1 MGIESFVLDLI
12 EGRKRSFLLE
22 KFLYSLGLAYRV
34 LVVCRNFL
42 YDAKILRSYKS
53 PLPVVSVGNLVAGGT
68 GKTPFVQKLSQ
79 ELSGRPGE
87 VAIVTRGYRSLSES
101 QGCIASLG
109 DGPLAQASLCGD
121 EPYWLALH
129 TKASIWTGKNRKKNL
144 QKALESKAHT
154 AILEDGFQHR
164 QVQRDVDIVLLS
176 AKDLF
181 GKGYFLPRG
190 YLRESPKSLK
200 RATYIVITH
209 LDPQSCKEEILEK
222 IRPFSK
228 APVMGFSSHFDL
240 NSSVQRK
247 KVGAFSGLA
256 KPESF
261 YKALS
266 SQTEIVKTL
275 TLPDHQKPSLEVLAR
290 FALECQKQG
299 AEYLVCT
306 EKDQVK
312 LLNTSSLPL
321 PIEVLKM
328 GLTCVWNE
336 NVWKEM
342 VRSIQ
347 TRI

>member
-12 EGRKRSFLLE
+12 EGKRKSILLE
-22 KFLYSLGLAYRV
+22 IFFYSLSLGYRA
-34 LVVCRNFL
+34 LIASRNFL

-53 PLPVVSVGNLVAGGT
+53 TLPVISVGNLVAGGT
-68 GKTPFVQKLSQ
+68 GKTPFAQKLSQ
-79 ELSGRPGE
+79 ELSSKPRE
-87 VAIVTRGYRSLSES
+87 VAIVTRGYRSKSES
-101 QGCIASLG
+101 TGCLASLG
-109 DGPLAQASLCGD
+109 DGPLVPSSLCGD
-121 EPYWLALH
+121 EAYWLALH
-129 TKASIWTGKNRKKNL
+129 TKASIWTGKNRKGSL
-144 QKALESKAHT
+144 QKALESKAHIV
-154 AILEDGFQHR
+154 ILEDGFQHR
-164 QVQRDVDIVLLS
+164 QVQRDIDIVLLS

-200 RATYIVITH
+200 RANYIVITQI
-209 LDPQSCKEEILEK
+209 DPESCKEEILEK
-222 IRPFSK
+222 IRTFSK
-228 APVMGFSSHFDL
+228 AEVVGFSSQFAL
-240 NSSVQRK
+240 NSSVKGK
-247 KVGAFSGLA
+247 KVGAFCGLA

-266 SQTEIVKTL
+266 FQTEIVKTL
-275 TLPDHQKPSLEVLAR
+275 TLSDHQKPSFEALTR

-299 AEYLVCT
+299 AECLVCT

-312 LLNTSSLPL
+312 LLNTHSLPL

-328 GLTCVWNE
+328 SLTCVWNE